1 MSSNVCVVSGERHQ
15 EMDQGEDDEDT
26 GGCGHQEHQLRVLD
40 KVNTELLDLQLALH
54 PHVDVLRALGKEKVE
69 WVEVDDS
76 FPPFNLLS
84 TADT

>member
-26 GGCGHQEHQLRVLD
+26 GSCGHQEHQLRVLD